1 MQFCATVRRAT
12 REPAP
17 DSAKLVPSFR
27 RVGIEEGLDD
37 GEIVFLS
44 RTRIPTLPHYEWGAE
59 GRSWPRLAALRA
71 EVAGSL
77 TLMYLGWAKANG
89 ASGTAAAEMLRSR

>member
-1 MQFCATVRRAT
+1 MQCCATVRRAT

-17 DSAKLVPSFR
+17 DFAKLVPSFR
-27 RVGIEEGLDD
+27 RVGVEEGLDD

-44 RTRIPTLPHYEWGAE
+44 RTRTPTLALYEWGAE
-59 GRSWPRLAALRA
+59 RWSWPRLAALRA
-71 EVAGSL
+71 EVAGSV
-77 TLMYLGWAKANG
+77 TPVYLGWAKANG

>member
-1 MQFCATVRRAT
+1 MQYSASIRRAI

-44 RTRIPTLPHYEWGAE
+44 RTRTPTL
-59 GRSWPRLAALRA
+59 AL
-71 EVAGSL
+71 
-77 TLMYLGWAKANG
+77 
-89 ASGTAAAEMLRSR
+89 